1 MLHAVL
7 LRLLIVSLVLP
18 APAVSGLFEWLRSPE
33 RRPPPAAD
41 APPPPAA
48 DAPPP
53 PASAAPT
60 LLAKEARFEMVV
72 ADDKFL
78 AEAKHLEISQLD
90 SCHYLVCLD
99 IHLHLI

>member
-7 LRLLIVSLVLP
+7 LIIALVCP

-33 RRPPPAAD
+33 RSSPSP
-41 APPPPAA
+41 A

-60 LLAKEARFEMVV
+60 QLAKEARFEMVV
-72 ADDKFL
+72 ADEKFL

-99 IHLHLI
+99 IRLNLI